1 MAAVTLTLKGDK
13 ELQKMLERCKSKEKI
28 KACVMKSG
36 ATLQE
41 YAQGNAPVDTGTL
54 KRSIGLSMKDGGMTA
69 EVKPSAEYAPYV
81 ELGTRFM
88 GAQPYLRPA
97 LEKAGAEFK
106 GNLEKVVRQ
115 ETSK

>member
-1 MAAVTLTLKGDK
+1 MPAFKVELKGDK

-41 YAQGNAPVDTGTL
+41 YAQGNAPVDTGNL

-88 GAQPYLRPA
+88 SAHPYLRPA
-97 LEKAGAEFK
+97 LETAGAEFK
-106 GNLEKVVRQ
+106 ANVEKVVRQ
-115 ETSK
+115 ETSR